1 LSFKNGHPDIRS
13 KKFAVFG
20 NSKFF
25 RPNIRMSILMSVM
38 IGEAVALNAH
48 ILLPELVK
56 SVFESVGRRCF
67 DDMLRKSIPVRHHS
81 LAEERSTNATCIS

>member
-1 LSFKNGHPDIRS
+1 VLFTCTCTST
-13 KKFAVFG
+13 
-20 NSKFF
+20 
-25 RPNIRMSILMSVM
+25 LMS
-38 IGEAVALNAH
+38 GEVADLNAH

-56 SVFESVGRRCF
+56 SVFGGIGRRCL